1 MPPKQYP
8 YPGKKIMNLE
18 MKYQYFRTTILA
30 QVKHVEKAT
39 DLRFVTSPVVQK
51 FLCRF

>member
-18 MKYQYFRTTILA
+18 MRCHDFRTIILA
-30 QVKHVEKAT
+30 QVKHVEKAAQT
-39 DLRFVTSPVVQK
+39 
-51 FLCRF
+51 